1 MISGKTRLFLLLG
14 RPVAHS
20 LSPAMQ
26 NAAFRVLGLD
36 AVYAAVDCAPEATAS
51 LARAVATAGGGG
63 NATVPHKLDLATA
76 LDRPSQRVQQLG
88 SANTF
93 WGEDGTLVG
102 ENTDIDGVLEALKAL
117 EALAHPTWLVL
128 GTGGSARA
136 VIGAAAQLGAR
147 VAIRSRDAG
156 RGAALQVWA
165 STLGVQGTEPGDCEL
180 VINTTPLGLTAADPL
195 PIVPA
200 EVPKATA
207 ALDLVYAKGET
218 PWVRACRARGLKA
231 ADGREMLVAQGAAAF
246 EKWFPKIRAPREV
259 MRAAVARALA

>member
-26 NAAFRVLGLD
+26 NAAFRVMGLD
-36 AVYAAVDCAPEATAS
+36 AVYAAVDCAPEATAAV
-51 LARAVATAGGGG
+51 ARALAAAGGGG
-63 NATVPHKLDLATA
+63 NATVPHKLDLAAA
-76 LDRPSQRVQQLG
+76 LDRASPRVKQLG
-88 SANTF
+88 SANAF
-93 WGEDGTLVG
+93 WGEEGALAG
-102 ENTDIDGVLEALKAL
+102 ENTDVDGVLEALKSL
-117 EALAHPTWLVL
+117 EALTLPTWLVI

-136 VIGAAAQLGAR
+136 VIGAAAELGAR

-156 RGAALQVWA
+156 RGAALQLWA
-165 STLGVQGTEPGDCEL
+165 ATLGVQGAEPGECQL
-180 VINTTPLGLTAADPL
+180 LINATPLGLTAADPL
-195 PIVPA
+195 PIMPG
-200 EVPKATA
+200 EVPHATA

-218 PWVRACRARGLKA
+218 PWVRACRGRGLRA

-246 EKWFPKIRAPREV
+246 ERWFPKARAPREV